1 VSTAPPSP
9 PTTAPGGGVAGPADP
24 ASAAPAPEVCPL
36 CAAPL
41 RPDQE
46 WCLHCGAAARTRLA
60 TTSNWKTPI
69 IAVAVVVTLSLGVLA
84 ASLVA
89 LAGDSGPTT
98 TAVVKITTTAPA
110 ATAPTTTTAAPAPT
124 TPTATTPAA
133 STPTATTTTPAP
145 GATGKTEPG
154 AAGTGVIGLSPAL
167 KAQLVRL
174 EATERN
180 SPSAALK
187 KNLRPI
193 IEQLRARNK

>member
-1 VSTAPPSP
+1 MSTAPTSP
-9 PTTAPGGGVAGPADP
+9 PTTAPDGGVAAPPDP
-24 ASAAPAPEVCPL
+24 ASAGPAPEVCPL

-60 TTSNWKTPI
+60 TSSNWKTPI

-110 ATAPTTTTAAPAPT
+110 ATTPTTTTAAPAPT
-124 TPTATTPAA
+124 TPSTTTPA
-133 STPTATTTTPAP
+133 TPTASTTTPAP
-145 GATGKTEPG
+145 GATGKTQPG
-154 AAGTGVIGLSPAL
+154 AAGTGVAGLSPAL
-167 KAQLVRL
+167 KAQLLRL

-180 SPSAALK
+180 SPSKAIKTQL
-187 KNLRPI
+187 LQI
-193 IEQLRARNK
+193 IQQLRARNK

>member
-9 PTTAPGGGVAGPADP
+9 PATAPDGGGVAAPADP
-24 ASAAPAPEVCPL
+24 VRDGPAPEVCPL

-41 RPDQE
+41 RPQQE

-60 TTSNWKTPI
+60 TSSNWKTPI

-89 LAGDSGPTT
+89 LAGDSGSTT
-98 TAVVKITTTAPA
+98 TAIVKITTTAPA
-110 ATAPTTTTAAPAPT
+110 ASIPTTTTAAPAPT
-124 TPTATTPAA
+124 TPA
-133 STPTATTTTPAP
+133 TPTASTTTPAP

-154 AAGTGVIGLSPAL
+154 AAGTGVARLSPAL
-167 KAQLVRL
+167 KVELLRL

-180 SPSAALK
+180 SPSPAIKRRL
-187 KNLRPI
+187 LPT
-193 IEQLRARNK
+193 IERLRARNR